1 MPTNEERAA
10 TAEATLRSLTPPH
23 EDERDAFVDFLT
35 NVAHARSVDWLQSA
49 VAIAIQ
55 HHDAEV
61 I

>member
-35 NVAHARSVDWLQSA
+35 NVMHARSVTWFDDA
-49 VAIAIQ
+49 VRVAKQ
-55 HHDAEV
+55 HHEEEV